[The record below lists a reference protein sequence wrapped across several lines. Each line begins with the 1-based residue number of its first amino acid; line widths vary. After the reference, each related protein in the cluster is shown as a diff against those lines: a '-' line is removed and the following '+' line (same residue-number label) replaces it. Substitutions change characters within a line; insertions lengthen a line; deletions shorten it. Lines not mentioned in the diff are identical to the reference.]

1 MALGIDGLAS
11 GLDTTTLITQL
22 MQLEARPQVL
32 LKNKVSESQ
41 TLVSA
46 LQQLNTRVA
55 TLGSAAEKAALPAAF
70 NVFKATSSSTDVT
83 TTAGSTASA
92 GSMDITVDRLAQNQ
106 VSVTAAMTAWP
117 DSPPVITVT
126 GADGTATEIT
136 AATSSLDDMVTAIN
150 SSESGVTALKVASG
164 VNANNEPQY
173 RLQLSSADAGASG
186 AFTVHRGNAADTAA
200 GTATNLLTETGAAE
214 VRAAQDAQVTLW
226 AGTAAAQAVTSSS
239 NMFSNL
245 LPGVDVTAAKVSTDP
260 VTISVGRDQAATT
273 KTAKDLVDS
282 LAGVLGYIATNS
294 SVTTSESTG
303 SSVARAG
310 LFTGDS
316 GVRGISARILSAATA
331 PVDGR
336 SPSEFG
342 ITLTRTGSVEFDAD
356 KFGKALAE
364 DPAAVQGMLSEI
376 ASRVAGVAKETS
388 DKFDGAITLRI
399 QGQESEVKELNTQVA
414 EWDRRLET
422 RRSTLERTYTN
433 LEVQLSQLQSQGDW
447 LTSQL
452 ANLPRMESS
461 KS

>member
-11 GLDTTTLITQL
+11 GLDTTTLINQL
-22 MQLEARPQVL
+22 MQLEGRPQVL
-32 LKNKVSESQ
+32 LKNRVGETQ
-41 TLVSA
+41 TLVTA

-55 TLGSAAEKAALPAAF
+55 SLGAAAEKAALPAAF
-70 NVFKATSSSTDVT
+70 NVFKATASSTNVT
-83 TTAGSTASA
+83 TTAGSAASA
-92 GSMDITVDRLAQNQ
+92 GSLDITVDRLAQNQ

-126 GADGTATEIT
+126 TADGTATEIT
-136 AATSSLDDMVTAIN
+136 AATTSLDDLVSAIN
-150 SSESGVTALKVASG
+150 ASDSGITAVKVASG
-164 VNANNEPQY
+164 VNAANEPQY
-173 RLQLSSADAGASG
+173 RLQLSSEAAGADG
-186 AFTVHRGNAADTAA
+186 GFTVHRGTAADTTT
-200 GTATNLLTETGAAE
+200 GTAANLLTEPGAAE
-214 VRAAQDAQVTLW
+214 VKTAQDSQVTLW
-226 AGTAAAQAVTSSS
+226 AGTAAAQSVTSSS
-239 NMFSNL
+239 NTFTNL

-260 VTISVGRDQAATT
+260 VTITVARDQAATT
-273 KTAKDLVDS
+273 KTAKDLVDAV
-282 LAGVLGYIATNS
+282 AGALGYIATNS

-303 SSVARAG
+303 SSVATAG

-336 SPSEFG
+336 SPSDIG
-342 ITLTRTGSVEFDAD
+342 ITLTRTGTVEFDSE
-356 KFGKALAE
+356 KFGKALAA
-364 DPAAVQGMLSEI
+364 DPAAVQSMLKEI
-376 ASRVAGVAKETS
+376 ASRVAGVAKDTS

-433 LEVQLSQLQSQGDW
+433 LELQLNQLQSQGTW

-461 KS
+461 RS

>member
-11 GLDTTTLITQL
+11 GLDTTTLINQL

-32 LKNKVSESQ
+32 LKNKVTDSQ

-70 NVFKATSSSTDVT
+70 NVFKATSSSTNL
-83 TTAGSTASA
+83 TATADSAASA

-126 GADGTATEIT
+126 AADGTATEIT
-136 AATSSLDDMVTAIN
+136 SASASLDDMVSAIN
-150 SSESGVTALKVASG
+150 ASDSWITAVKVASG
-164 VNANNEPQY
+164 LNAANEPQY
-173 RLQLSSADAGASG
+173 RLQLSSETAGAAG
-186 AFTVHRGNAADTAA
+186 GFTVHRGTAEETTA
-200 GTATNLLTETGAAE
+200 GTATNVLTAPGAAE
-214 VRAAQDAQVTLW
+214 VKAAQDAQVTLW

-239 NMFSNL
+239 NTFTDL
-245 LPGVDVTAAKVSTDP
+245 LPGVDIAAAKVSPDP
-260 VTISVGRDQAATT
+260 VTITVARDQAATA
-273 KTAKDLVDS
+273 KTGKDLVDS

-303 SSVARAG
+303 SSVARGG

-316 GVRGISARILSAATA
+316 GVRDISARILSAATA
-331 PVDGR
+331 PVNGR

-342 ITLTRTGSVEFDAD
+342 ITLTRTGTVEFDAE
-356 KFGKALAE
+356 KFDKALAE
-364 DPAAVQGMLSEI
+364 NPAATQAMLTEI
-376 ASRVAGVAKETS
+376 ASRVAGFATETS

-461 KS
+461 K

>member
-1 MALGIDGLAS
+1 MAIGIDGLAS
-11 GLDTTTLITQL
+11 GLDTTTLINQL

-32 LKNKVSESQ
+32 LKNKVTDSQ

-55 TLGSAAEKAALPAAF
+55 TLGSAAEKAVEPAAF
-70 NVFKATSSSTDVT
+70 NVFKATSSSTNLT
-83 TTAGSTASA
+83 ATAGSTASA
-92 GSMDITVDRLAQNQ
+92 GSLDITVDRLAQNQ

-126 GADGTATEIT
+126 TADGTATEIT
-136 AATSSLDDMVTAIN
+136 AATSSLDDMVSAIN
-150 SSESGVTALKVASG
+150 ASNSGITAVKVASG
-164 VNANNEPQY
+164 VNAANEPQY
-173 RLQLSSADAGASG
+173 RLQLSSETAGAAG
-186 AFTVHRGNAADTAA
+186 GFTVHQGTAADTAA
-200 GTATNLLTETGAAE
+200 GTAPNLLTQAGAAE
-214 VRAAQDAQVTLW
+214 VKAAQDAQVTLW

-239 NMFSNL
+239 NTFTDL
-245 LPGVDVTAAKVSTDP
+245 LPGVEVTAAKVSADP
-260 VTISVGRDQAATT
+260 VTITVARDQAATA

-303 SSVARAG
+303 SSVARGG

-316 GVRGISARILSAATA
+316 GVRSISDRILSAATA
-331 PVDGR
+331 PVNGR
-336 SPSEFG
+336 SPSEVG
-342 ITLTRTGSVEFDAD
+342 ITLTRTGTVEFDAE

-364 DPAAVQGMLSEI
+364 DPAAVQDILTQI
-376 ASRVAGVAKETS
+376 ASRVAGVATETS

-399 QGQESEVKELNTQVA
+399 QGQESEVRELNTQVA

-433 LEVQLSQLQSQGDW
+433 LEMQLSQLQSQGDW

-452 ANLPRMESS
+452 ANLPRMERS
-461 KS
+461 K